1 MEWGPAGVAVNL
13 LRETSLSRKPPTGFQ
28 TKPVASKSEPGRE
41 SRVWSILPGRFWG
54 PALLG
59 VIKITAPCY
68 RVLAVCWALSS
79 AASAL
84 KPHSSPAKRGWRDA
98 KKETRS
104 EDTECPAWTTQLS
117 PDLEF
122 SV

>member
-1 MEWGPAGVAVNL
+1 MNL
-13 LRETSLSRKPPTGFQ
+13 LRETSLSRKPPTRFQ

-68 RVLAVCWALSS
+68 RVLAVLGSILCSICFKATQQ
-79 AASAL
+79 
-84 KPHSSPAKRGWRDA
+84 PCEEGMEGY
-98 KKETRS
+98 KEGNKI
-104 EDTECPAWTTQLS
+104 
-117 PDLEF
+117 
-122 SV
+122 